1 MLTTRP
7 LSRLPGK
14 VANRQTGVVL
24 IITLIVM
31 VAMTL
36 AALSMMRSVD
46 TSNLIAGNLA
56 FQRAATHSG
65 DTGVEAAIAWLEA
78 NNTGVMLDSDDPTN
92 GYNASGSNVA
102 QSPTAAQTWDEYWMQ
117 SLTARA
123 VKLNGG
129 AADSAGN
136 AVSYVIDRLCNN
148 SGGKTTGAACVA
160 SPVVQTATG
169 NGEEAGEPQLSA
181 ASLVYYR
188 ITVRV
193 AGPKNTVSYVQTFVS
208 L

>member
-7 LSRLPGK
+7 LFHLPGK
-14 VANRQTGVVL
+14 AGNQQAGVVL
-24 IITLIVM
+24 IIALIVM

-78 NNTGVMLDSDDPTN
+78 NNTGVTLDSDDPTN
-92 GYNASGSNVA
+92 GYDASGSNAA
-102 QSPTAAQTWDEYWMQ
+102 QNPTATQTWDEYWMQ

-129 AADSAGN
+129 APDSAGN